1 MKISE
6 RTLKVLE
13 YDKIIEMLA
22 SCAPT
27 EGGKDAARALMP
39 TDDFELV
46 LSRQRK
52 TTDAKRLISYKGMP
66 PFGSAPAVSDSV
78 GRAEKGATLS
88 PRELMQIAKLF
99 TSARQLY
106 EYISVEKDFE
116 TSLDEIFLRLIP
128 NKYLENKI
136 NSAIISEDMIA
147 DEASSALADIRRKI
161 RNTNNKIRETLQK
174 YVTGAGSR
182 YLQENI
188 VTMRNGRYVVP
199 VKIEYKNEVKGLV
212 HDTSASGST
221 VFVEPAAVLEAN
233 NELRVLESKEEREI
247 ERILS
252 ELSAECGA
260 VCNSCILNFRN
271 ITELSLYFACAQLS
285 FDMKAEMPKITDE
298 RTISLSRARHPLIN
312 RERVVPITV
321 DMSSGFDTM
330 VITGPNTGGKTVTL
344 KTLGLSVLMV
354 QSGLHI
360 PAGEDSL
367 LGVFDSV
374 FADIG
379 DEQSIEQSLSTFSA
393 HMVNIISI
401 IKDCGERSLVL
412 FDELGAGTD
421 PVEGAALA
429 TAILE
434 NVREKGALTAATT
447 HYAELK
453 AYALDTEGVC
463 NASCEFDVETLK
475 PTYRLIMGTP
485 GKSNAFAIAGKL
497 GLPESI
503 IDRAGDLVS
512 GDSKRFELV
521 IEKLEENRIAAERN
535 KEETRKQREE
545 IERLKNEYEKK
556 IKQEREQSKKALA
569 DAEEKARRTI
579 ESAKASVEFVLDKLD
594 KLRREKAEELS
605 QAEYNKRKKDMRG
618 AVNAI
623 QFQYEADADGDD
635 GYVLPRPLVKGDEVK
650 MQGISH
656 LGILLE
662 NPDKSGN
669 VRVQFGQVVTK
680 TKAANLRLIEKES
693 GKKAVGKKKSDTSTV
708 NIKVDRSFKPE
719 LDLRGMMTDDA
730 WFKTDKYIDDAVVAG
745 IRQVRIIHGKG
756 TGALKN
762 YLWSWFKTDRRIA
775 SFRLGAYGEGDAGVT
790 VLELK

>member
-27 EGGKDAARALMP
+27 EGGKDSARALMP

-99 TSARQLY
+99 TSARQLH

-147 DEASSALADIRRKI
+147 DEASSVLADIRRKI

-330 VITGPNTGGKTVTL
+330 VITGPNTGGKTVSL